1 MLHTNIVRRQDQ
13 YITNSPDC
21 ALKEKPKKFWSY
33 IKSKKQ
39 NQIGIPPLNGNGK
52 VLTDST
58 SKAEVLSNRR
68 FQQIFT
74 KEDLSSIPSIG
85 CSVIP
90 AMESVILNREG
101 IINLLTNLDSKKAKG
116 PDKLP
121 TTLLKITA
129 SEIAEAVT
137 FLFSQSYESGQL
149 PNDWRNAHVVPGFKK
164 GKNMIPVIIDLSPLL
179 LCYVKS
185 WNISFIGTLC
195 TILRTMTSYLRTN
208 MDFGK
213 IIHVNLS

>member
-1 MLHTNIVRRQDQ
+1 MCLGGET
-13 YITNSPDC
+13 
-21 ALKEKPKKFWSY
+21 KKNCGPISNL
-33 IKSKKQ
+33 KKQ
-39 NQIGIPPLNGNGK
+39 DQIGILPLNGNGK

-58 SKAEVLSNRR
+58 SKAEVLSYH
-68 FQQIFT
+68 FQQILT

-101 IINLLTNLDSKKAKG
+101 IINLLKNLDSKKANG

-149 PNDWRNAHVVPGFKK
+149 PNDWRNAHVVRAFKK
-164 GKNMIPVIIDLSPLL
+164 GENMIPVIIDLSPLL

-195 TILRTMTSYLRTN
+195 TILRTMTSYLPTN
-208 MDFGK
+208 LDVRK

>member
-13 YITNSPDC
+13 YITNSLDC

-39 NQIGIPPLNGNGK
+39 DQIGIPPLNGNGK

-58 SKAEVLSNRR
+58 SKAEVLSNH

-90 AMESVILNREG
+90 AMESVIFIQQREG
-101 IINLLTNLDSKKAKG
+101 IINLLKNLDSKKANG

-149 PNDWRNAHVVPGFKK
+149 PNDWRNAHVVPVFKK
-164 GKNMIPVIIDLSPLL
+164 GK
-179 LCYVKS
+179 K
-185 WNISFIGTLC
+185 
-195 TILRTMTSYLRTN
+195 
-208 MDFGK
+208 
-213 IIHVNLS
+213 

>member
-13 YITNSPDC
+13 YITNSLDC

-33 IKSKKQ
+33 IKSKKHD
-39 NQIGIPPLNGNGK
+39 QIGIPPLNGNGK

-58 SKAEVLSNRR
+58 SKAEVLSNH
-68 FQQIFT
+68 FQQILT

-90 AMESVILNREG
+90 AMEWVILNIEG
-101 IINLLTNLDSKKAKG
+101 IINLLKNLDSKKASG
-116 PDKLP
+116 TDKLP

-149 PNDWRNAHVVPGFKK
+149 PNDWRNAHVVPVFKK
-164 GKNMIPVIIDLSPLL
+164 GENMIPVIIGAVQSLQMLQNVCFP
-179 LCYVKS
+179 
-185 WNISFIGTLC
+185 W
-195 TILRTMTSYLRTN
+195 
-208 MDFGK
+208 
-213 IIHVNLS
+213 

>member
-1 MLHTNIVRRQDQ
+1 MKIKLISAQDQ
-13 YITNSPDC
+13 YIKNSLDS

-39 NQIGIPPLNGNGK
+39 DQIGIPPLNGNDK

-58 SKAEVLSNRR
+58 SKPEVLSNRR

-85 CSVIP
+85 CSVIS

-101 IINLLTNLDSKKAKG
+101 IINLLTNLDSKKVKG
-116 PDKLP
+116 PNNLP

-137 FLFSQSYESGQL
+137 FLFSQSYESGQV

-164 GKNMIPVIIDLSPLL
+164 GEKHDPCNYRPVSLTA
-179 LCYVKS
+179 V
-185 WNISFIGTLC
+185 
-195 TILRTMTSYLRTN
+195 
-208 MDFGK
+208 
-213 IIHVNLS
+213 

>member
-21 ALKEKPKKFWSY
+21 ALKEKPKKLLSY

-39 NQIGIPPLNGNGK
+39 DQIGIPPLNGNGK

-90 AMESVILNREG
+90 AMESVTLNREG
-101 IINLLTNLDSKKAKG
+101 IINLLKNLDSKKANG

-121 TTLLKITA
+121 STLLKITA
-129 SEIAEAVT
+129 SETAEAVT
-137 FLFSQSYESGQL
+137 FLFFQSYESGQL
-149 PNDWRNAHVVPGFKK
+149 PNDWRNAHVVPVFKK
-164 GKNMIPVIIDLSPLL
+164 GEKHDPCNYRPVSLSAV
-179 LCYVKS
+179 LCKS
-185 WNISFIGTLC
+185 WNISL
-195 TILRTMTSYLRTN
+195 
-208 MDFGK
+208 
-213 IIHVNLS
+213 